1 MKSITFALCT
11 LALASMVFAGPPPVP
26 ETPAPVEDLV
36 YVRTFTLEKGY
47 QFTWTKENITLTKGT
62 VLVLKVD
69 PALVISRQLAEP
81 VLYVGD
87 QPAERV
93 NIGQESGYVVAIVPG
108 EVDLT
113 KAPIWFGTPE
123 LPERVD
129 REMAQA
135 ERAQADAAGIK
146 PFSQE
151 KVQAAQ
157 TQGGEQVNL
166 ADRETLGR
174 DVLAGLIEQYSPQ
187 ESYLAEQFRIPV
199 NK

>member
-26 ETPAPVEDLV
+26 ETPAPVEDVV
-36 YVRTFTLEKGY
+36 YARTFTLEKGY
-47 QFTWTKENITLTKGT
+47 RFSWTREDIILTKGT
-62 VLVLKVD
+62 LLVLKVD

-87 QPAERV
+87 QSAERV
-93 NIGQESGYVVAIVPG
+93 NIGQESGYVIAVVPG

-113 KAPIWFGTPE
+113 KAPIWFGTPD
-123 LPERVD
+123 LPERID
-129 REMAQA
+129 RERAQA
-135 ERAQADAAGIK
+135 ERAKAEAAGIK

-151 KVQAAQ
+151 KVQVAQ
-157 TQGGEQVNL
+157 AKGGEQVNL

-174 DVLAGLIEQYSPQ
+174 DMLADLIEQYSPQ
-187 ESYLAEQFRIPV
+187 EKGLADQFRIPV
-199 NK
+199 NR